1 MDRELK
7 EYYENRFAMMNS
19 KAWKDLIDEVEKM
32 LIATDRI
39 SGVKDVAALHFK
51 QGEIS
56 IMNWL
61 LTLQQVSQATFDD
74 LLEEDEREKNV

>member
-19 KAWKDLIDEVEKM
+19 AAWKDLIGEVEKM
-32 LIATDRI
+32 VESTDRL
-39 SGVKDVAALHFK
+39 SGVKDIAALHFK

-61 LTLQQVSQATFDD
+61 LTLQQVSHATFDD